1 MICRF
6 AEDNSKEK
14 LSTQEKKIKNSALV
28 TTMKTENSHQR
39 EQAEHDRKV

>member
-6 AEDNSKEK
+6 AEENSKEN
-14 LSTQEKKIKNSALV
+14 LSNQEKKIKNSALV
-28 TTMKTENSHQR
+28 TTLKTEHSHQR